1 MNARP
6 GARRGFTVV
15 ELLVCVGALAGVG
28 SISAVSLSNGTGG
41 PPEDEIQEVQ
51 DEVRDLR
58 KRLDGLDTKLER
70 LKQDLQARDQN
81 PAAQGAA
88 AAAKRQLK
96 DSTQIRGI
104 EQSMILWAQNNRD
117 EYPLPSRFDVNDKT
131 VREKGAAKDTS
142 ANIMSML
149 IYNGS
154 IPAEICVSPAEA
166 NPNIGVCSN
175 YEFDK
180 PKGAMNR
187 EQALWD
193 PSFSVD
199 FTKGKGNLSYAHMR
213 PDSRRLGRWSN
224 TFNATDAQVGNRG
237 PEIAGVESVRG
248 KLTAKVKNPDSNTYL
263 IHGPRE
269 SWEGNIGYADCHV
282 SFETT
287 LLGDDPKVWDRYEG
301 RAGPTF
307 DCYFYDEPDDVNQ
320 RNIFMSIFTKAG
332 ADAKDWTAIWD

>member
-1 MNARP
+1 MNA
-6 GARRGFTVV
+6 GLHARRGFTVA
-15 ELLVCVGALAGVG
+15 ELLVCVGALAGIG
-28 SISAVSLSNGTGG
+28 SISAVTLSNGTTE
-41 PPEDEIQEVQ
+41 PPKEEIQEIQ

-70 LKQDLQARDQN
+70 LKQELQARDQN
-81 PAAQGAA
+81 PAAQGAG

-96 DSTQIRGI
+96 DATQVRGI

-166 NPNIGVCSN
+166 NANIEVDRD
-175 YEFDK
+175 YEFNV
-180 PKGAMNR
+180 PRGAVNR

-193 PSFSVD
+193 PAFSVD
-199 FTKGKGNLSYAHMR
+199 FTKGKGNVSYAHMR
-213 PDSRRLGRWSN
+213 PHGKRLARWSN
-224 TFNATDAQVGNRG
+224 TFSATEAQVGNRG
-237 PEIAGVESVRG
+237 PEIAGVESVNG
-248 KLTAKVKNPDSNTYL
+248 KLTANVKNPDSITYL

-332 ADAKDWTAIWD
+332 TDAKDWTAIWD